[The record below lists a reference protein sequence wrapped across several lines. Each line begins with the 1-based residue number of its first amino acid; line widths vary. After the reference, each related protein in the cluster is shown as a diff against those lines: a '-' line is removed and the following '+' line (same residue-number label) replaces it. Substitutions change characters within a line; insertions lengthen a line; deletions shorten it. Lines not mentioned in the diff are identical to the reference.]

1 MKILHMHTSMGQ
13 GGIEAIVCG
22 LVNEMSKQH
31 EVSLCTIFARRED
44 QIFERQL
51 SSRVQRF
58 DLGKTKQG
66 FSLREIFKIY
76 RFIRKG
82 NYDIVHIH
90 GFFYYYALA
99 ILLLHRRVRFVYTI
113 HSDARMECSSW
124 DKQLFLLKRYAFRH
138 GWMQAVT
145 ISRESQRSFTDLY
158 HANSSLIYNG
168 VEEYFGTL
176 SPSLLQEYRFTPDTL
191 LFLHPG
197 RITKAKNQLVLCQ
210 VFQRLIQEGYDV
222 VLLIAG
228 SNDDE
233 GIFRQIE
240 PLFSE
245 RIVYLGARNDV
256 RDMMCRADAFCLPSI
271 WEGMPVT
278 LLEAISVGCIP
289 ICAPVGGI
297 PEIVQN
303 NRNGFLSVDSTF
315 HGYYAAVRSF
325 LSSAP
330 SARVDMKRQCIETFK
345 PFSMTT
351 IAQQYTQLY
360 ARLLFQ

>member
-1 MKILHMHTSMGQ
+1 MRILHMHTSMGQ

-31 EVSLCTIFARRED
+31 DVSLCTIFARRED
-44 QIFERQL
+44 QVFERQL
-51 SSRVQRF
+51 SSRVCRF

-82 NYDIVHIH
+82 HYDIVHIH

-99 ILLLHRRVRFVYTI
+99 IVLLHKRVRFVYTI

-124 DKQLFLLKRYAFRH
+124 DNQIFPLKRYAFRH
-138 GWMQAVT
+138 GWMHAVT

-158 HANSSLIYNG
+158 HADSTLIYNG
-168 VEEYFGTL
+168 VEEYSRTP
-176 SPSLLQEYRFTPDTL
+176 SPSLLQEYRYTPNTL

-210 VFQRLIQEGYDV
+210 VFQRLIMEKHDI

-233 GIFRQIE
+233 HIYQQIE
-240 PLFSE
+240 PFFSD
-245 RIVYLGARNDV
+245 RIVYLGARTDV

-297 PEIVQN
+297 PEIVLDAQT
-303 NRNGFLSVDSTF
+303 GFLSSDSSKEA
-315 HGYYAAVRSF
+315 YYLAVKRF
-325 LSSAP
+325 LALSVEERTSI
-330 SARVDMKRQCIETFK
+330 SARCKLAFK
-345 PFSMTT
+345 PFSVAH
-351 IAQQYTQLY
+351 ISQQYVELY
-360 ARLLFQ
+360 NSLQ

>member
-1 MKILHMHTSMGQ
+1 MHTSMGQ

-44 QIFERQL
+44 QVFERQL
-51 SSRVQRF
+51 SPNVRRF
-58 DLGKTKQG
+58 DLGKSKLG
-66 FSLREIFKIY
+66 FSLREILKIY

-82 NYDIVHIH
+82 NYEVVHIH

-99 ILLLHRRVRFVYTI
+99 IMLLHRRVRFIYTI

-124 DKQLFLLKRYAFRH
+124 DKQIFPLKRYAFRH
-138 GWMQAVT
+138 GWMHAVT
-145 ISRESQRSFTDLY
+145 ISHESQRSFTDLY
-158 HANSSLIYNG
+158 QSDSTLIYNG
-168 VEEYFGTL
+168 VEKYTGTP
-176 SPSLLQEYRFTPDTL
+176 SPSLLQEYRYTPNTL

-197 RITKAKNQLVLCQ
+197 RITKAKNQLVLCR
-210 VFQRLIQEGYDV
+210 VFQRLILEKNDI
-222 VLLIAG
+222 VLLLAG

-233 GIFRQIE
+233 QIYQRIE
-240 PLFSE
+240 PFFSE
-245 RIVYLGARNDV
+245 RIVYLGARTDV

-297 PEIVQN
+297 PEIVKN
-303 NRNGFLSVDSTF
+303 NENGFLSTDSTF
-315 HGYYAAVRSF
+315 EGYYAAMRAF
-325 LSSAP
+325 LSATP
-330 SARVDMKRQCIETFK
+330 YVRADMRKWCIETFK
-345 PFSMTT
+345 PFSMRT
-351 IAQQYTQLY
+351 IAQQYVRLY
-360 ARLLFQ
+360 NNLLSQ